1 VRVVIDTGVLVS
13 AAIRDRLPERVILW
27 CVAQPDLEWLV
38 SPEILDEYIDVINRP
53 KFKLSSAVIARW
65 LDLLRRRTR
74 IILPTVEIPFPRDRK
89 DARFL
94 ICAEFGRADALI
106 TGDGD
111 FSDARP
117 LIRAP
122 IMNVREFTERF
133 APELTAA

>member
-1 VRVVIDTGVLVS
+1 MRVVIDTGVLVS
-13 AAIRDRLPERVILW
+13 AAIRDRLPELVILW

-65 LDLLRRRTR
+65 LDLLSRRTR
-74 IILPTVEIPFPRDRK
+74 MIQPTVENPFPRDRK

-94 ICAEFGRADALI
+94 ICAESGGADALI

-111 FSDARP
+111 FSEARL
-117 LIRAP
+117 LIGAP
-122 IMNVREFTERF
+122 IMNVREFAERF
-133 APELTAA
+133 APELIAV